1 MILIDIHSRI
11 GILELIEIRK
21 KLYRNILKNIDILT
35 FPSYNRKKS
44 FRGGRAN
51 MNNHHKSYK
60 DNMKQRAMKKKQ
72 EQETFE
78 LELYAQLILDEAVF
92 TFQEERYQKTIDQ
105 ALDQR
110 NEKAF
115 QEASRQYV
123 AFLRSYK
130 QELHFD

>member
-1 MILIDIHSRI
+1 
-11 GILELIEIRK
+11 
-21 KLYRNILKNIDILT
+21 
-35 FPSYNRKKS
+35 
-44 FRGGRAN
+44 

-92 TFQEERYQKTIDQ
+92 TFQEERYQQTIDQ
-105 ALDQR
+105 ALDR
-110 NEKAF
+110 RDEKAF
-115 QEASRQYV
+115 EEASRQYV

>member
-1 MILIDIHSRI
+1 
-11 GILELIEIRK
+11 
-21 KLYRNILKNIDILT
+21 
-35 FPSYNRKKS
+35 
-44 FRGGRAN
+44 

-92 TFQEERYQKTIDQ
+92 IFQEKRYQQSIDQ
-105 ALDQR
+105 ALDR
-110 NEKAF
+110 GDKKAF
-115 QEASRQYV
+115 QEASKQYV

>member
-1 MILIDIHSRI
+1 
-11 GILELIEIRK
+11 
-21 KLYRNILKNIDILT
+21 
-35 FPSYNRKKS
+35 
-44 FRGGRAN
+44 

-92 TFQEERYQKTIDQ
+92 IFQEKRYQQSIDQ
-105 ALDQR
+105 ALDR
-110 NEKAF
+110 GDKKAF
-115 QEASRQYV
+115 QEASKQYV

-130 QELHFD
+130 QELQFD